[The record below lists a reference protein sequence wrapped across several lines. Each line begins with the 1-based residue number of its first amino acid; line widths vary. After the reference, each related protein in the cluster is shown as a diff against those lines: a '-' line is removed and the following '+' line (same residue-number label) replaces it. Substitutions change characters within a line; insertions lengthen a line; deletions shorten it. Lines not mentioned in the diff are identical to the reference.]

1 MPRLVIRRG
10 AEVNYVSGGTPVIDA
25 GEERKQ
31 IAIVD
36 EGQRGYLF
44 RVWPAQTGSD
54 DLRGLSAEKI
64 LEDDAGSIAGA
75 VAVCVVEGDFPDGRY
90 IVEGYHGRVLLDGDD
105 APRIEHGALVFRM
118 GPGTER
124 SRVFVGP
131 S

>member
-1 MPRLVIRRG
+1 MTGEVTSAWTVVSPIRWPLWQAPATWRG
-10 AEVNYVSGGTPVIDA
+10 ARPAAEVGGA
-25 GEERKQ
+25 
-31 IAIVD
+31 
-36 EGQRGYLF
+36 
-44 RVWPAQTGSD
+44 PASQTGSD

-75 VAVCVVEGDFPDGRY
+75 VAVCVVEGDFPDGRC